1 MARIPSEPPDDELDP
16 QQLHDRVDDAINL
29 SLGELEAFRDSE
41 LNQAYLQA
49 NSEKAQPGDQ
59 PLDDVI
65 RLVDTP
71 RSEYSDADDGFNEA
85 EESRE
90 LLDFQR
96 RTQGQIKSQGLGE
109 NYLTDARN
117 MQKREAASIRW
128 GIDPDDEREWL

>member
-1 MARIPSEPPDDELDP
+1 MVRIPSEPPDDELDA
-16 QQLHDRVDDAINL
+16 QQLHDRVDDTIIL

-41 LNQAYLQA
+41 LNQAYLEA
-49 NSEKAQPGDQ
+49 NSEAAQPGDQ

-96 RTQGQIKSQGLGE
+96 RTQGQIKSQGLGS
-109 NYLTDARN
+109 NTIDGFPGATF
-117 MQKREAASIRW
+117 REVSSIRW
-128 GIDPDDEREWL
+128 GIDPDEEREWL

>member
-1 MARIPSEPPDDELDP
+1 MVRIPNQPPDDELNP

-49 NSEKAQPGDQ
+49 NSEAAQPGDQ

-71 RSEYSDADDGFNEA
+71 RSEYSDADDGFNEV

-96 RTQGQIKSQGLGE
+96 RTQGQIKSQGLGSNTIDGFE
-109 NYLTDARN
+109 DATF
-117 MQKREAASIRW
+117 REVASIRW
-128 GIDPDDEREWL
+128 GIDPDEEREWL

>member
-1 MARIPSEPPDDELDP
+1 MVRIPSNPPDDELDP

-29 SLGELEAFRDSE
+29 SLGELQAFRDSE
-41 LNQAYLQA
+41 LNQAYLEA

-96 RTQGQIKSQGLGE
+96 RTQGQIKSQGLGS
-109 NYLTDARN
+109 NTIDGFPDATF
-117 MQKREAASIRW
+117 REVASIRW
-128 GIDPDDEREWL
+128 GIDPDDDREWL

>member
-1 MARIPSEPPDDELDP
+1 MAKIPSQPPDDELNP

-49 NSEKAQPGDQ
+49 NSENAQPGDQ

-71 RSEYSDADDGFNEA
+71 RSEYSDADDGFNEV

-96 RTQGQIKSQGLGE
+96 RTQGQIKSQGLGSNTIE
-109 NYLTDARN
+109 GFEGATF
-117 MQKREAASIRW
+117 REVASIRW